1 MEKNILKIASELT
14 ITPEQVQSVV
24 SLLLAGSTIPFIARY
39 RKEVTGSLD
48 EVVLA
53 AIRDQYDQL
62 MELDKRRETIL
73 KSIEKQG
80 KLTPALAKAIDTAES
95 LTELEDI
102 YLPYKPK
109 RKTRASM
116 AKEKG
121 LEPLALTIFEQ
132 RNVNLEKLTSEF
144 INAELG
150 VNTGEE
156 ALEGARDIMAEWVSE
171 NQEARQKVRELFWSE
186 GVVETSVVKSKAQDT
201 EAQKF
206 KDYFEWKESIKKVP
220 SHRLLAMRRAEKE
233 GFVTMDIAPTEEL
246 AIQTLEKQFVRSD
259 STAAA
264 QVRLAITDSY
274 KRLLKPSLETEM
286 RVETKLKADADAI
299 QVFSANLKKLLL
311 SSPLGQKR
319 VLALDPGFRTG
330 TKLVCLDEQGALLF
344 NNVIYP
350 NEPQRETTKSATIVL
365 GLCDRFKIEA
375 IAIGNGTASRE
386 TEAFV
391 KSIGLPKE
399 ILVVMVNESGAS
411 VYSASEVAREEFPDH
426 DITVRG
432 AVSIGR
438 RLTDP
443 LAELV
448 KIDPKSIGVGQYQT
462 RCRSKQIKGRTG

>member
-259 STAAA
+259 SAAAA
-264 QVRLAITDSY
+264 Q
-274 KRLLKPSLETEM
+274 
-286 RVETKLKADADAI
+286 
-299 QVFSANLKKLLL
+299 
-311 SSPLGQKR
+311 G
-319 VLALDPGFRTG
+319 
-330 TKLVCLDEQGALLF
+330 
-344 NNVIYP
+344 
-350 NEPQRETTKSATIVL
+350 
-365 GLCDRFKIEA
+365 
-375 IAIGNGTASRE
+375 AIGNNRFIQEIVKAFTRNRNAS
-386 TEAFV
+386 
-391 KSIGLPKE
+391 
-399 ILVVMVNESGAS
+399 
-411 VYSASEVAREEFPDH
+411 
-426 DITVRG
+426 
-432 AVSIGR
+432 
-438 RLTDP
+438 
-443 LAELV
+443 
-448 KIDPKSIGVGQYQT
+448 
-462 RCRSKQIKGRTG
+462 